1 MHAKQVILIILE
13 YTCQRWTKID
23 ILKNAREKKQRE
35 WLGKKCGM
43 VEEVKEEKAMPCA
56 QKRKERENCRLNVI
70 KSRKLMSY
78 SREYRLS
85 ATTLEVVV
93 SYFQARI

>member
-1 MHAKQVILIILE
+1 MQ
-13 YTCQRWTKID
+13 
-23 ILKNAREKKQRE
+23 EKKSRGSDWEKNVEQY
-35 WLGKKCGM
+35 KKM